1 MTSKLDPD
9 NLGQRK
15 SLKNQLSH
23 FSDIAINTTL
33 RRGVEKESLR
43 VTREGVISQKKH
55 PQALGS
61 ALTHPSITTDY
72 SEALLE
78 FVTPVFQDPKEML
91 DYLRDLHVY
100 TLKNMGDEILWAN
113 SMPCLLEKE
122 STIPI
127 ADYGSSNIGQMKRVY
142 RKGLFHRYGS
152 AMQVVSGIH
161 FNFSLT
167 DDFFNTWKMGLG
179 ASEKL
184 DDFKSKR
191 YMNAA
196 RNIHKN
202 SWLIPFVFG
211 SSPAICKS
219 FLNKSPGEFDLNE
232 FDDKG
237 TLSFDGATSLRLSN
251 LGYTNSEQDKIN
263 ICYNNINSYVDGLRK
278 AMTMNEPRYEKL
290 GLKKEGEFIQLNT
303 NLLQIEN
310 EYYSS
315 VRPKR
320 VANSGESPTNALLRG
335 GVEYLELRSV
345 DVNAFSPIG
354 LEIEQV
360 YFLDV
365 FLIYCLL
372 KENES
377 INPEMTKKFR
387 ANQEQVA
394 RHGRLKNLTL
404 FNGSVEVSAVE
415 LAEEV
420 FKDIFEIA
428 KKLDTEISSDVYTKS
443 VQHFHSCIEDSSKLY
458 SERLLNEMTETGLCF
473 FSTTMARS
481 LDYSKKLRQLDLSPE
496 RQKQFDEM
504 TKTSLEKQ
512 KKVEKEDHLS
522 FEEFLS
528 QYFNQNT

>member
-1 MTSKLDPD
+1 M
-9 NLGQRK
+9 
-15 SLKNQLSH
+15 
-23 FSDIAINTTL
+23 

-43 VTREGVISQKKH
+43 VTQEGVISQLKH
-55 PQALGS
+55 PEALGS
-61 ALTHPSITTDY
+61 ALTHSSITTDY

-78 FVTPVFQDPKEML
+78 FVTPVFNDPKEML
-91 DYLRDLHVY
+91 QYLTDLHVF
-100 TLKNMGDEILWAN
+100 TLKNMGEEILWAN

-127 ADYGSSNIGQMKRVY
+127 AWYGDSNIGRMKRVY
-142 RKGLFHRYGS
+142 RKGLLNRYGS
-152 AMQVVSGIH
+152 AMQVISGIH
-161 FNFSLT
+161 FNFSLA
-167 DDFFNTWKMGLG
+167 DNFFQVWNEGTTNVEDLTQ
-179 ASEKL
+179 
-184 DDFKSKR
+184 FKSRK

-211 SSPAICKS
+211 SSPAICRS
-219 FLNKSPGEFDLNE
+219 FLTKSPGDFNLDK

-237 TLSFDGATSLRLSN
+237 TLSFDGATSLRLSG

-263 ICYNNINSYVDGLRK
+263 ICYNNIDSYVKGLRE
-278 AMTMNEPRYEKL
+278 AMSMNAPAYEKM
-290 GLKKEGEFIQLNT
+290 GLKRDGEFIQLNT

-354 LEIEQV
+354 LELEQV

-365 FLIYCLL
+365 FLLYCLL

-377 INPEMTKKFR
+377 LNPEMTKKFR
-387 ANQEQVA
+387 ANQELVA
-394 RHGRLKNLTL
+394 RHGRQKNLQL
-404 FNGSVEVSAVE
+404 FNGDKNIPATE
-415 LAEEV
+415 LAKNV
-420 FKDIFEIA
+420 FDDFFVIA
-428 KKLDTEISSDVYTKS
+428 EKLDSEIQSNVYTDT
-443 VQHFHSCIEDSSKLY
+443 VQHFFDCINDSSKLY
-458 SERLLNEMTETGLCF
+458 SERLLNEMRETGLCF

-481 LDYSKKLRQLDLSPE
+481 VDYSKKLKSMALDT
-496 RQKQFDEM
+496 QKEKEFKEM
-504 TKTSLEKQ
+504 ATQSLLKQ
-512 KKVEKEDHLS
+512 KEIEDMDNLS
-522 FEEFLS
+522 FEEFLNK
-528 QYFNQNT
+528 YFNQNT

>member
-1 MTSKLDPD
+1 M
-9 NLGQRK
+9 
-15 SLKNQLSH
+15 
-23 FSDIAINTTL
+23 
-33 RRGVEKESLR
+33 EKESLR
-43 VTREGVISQKKH
+43 VTRDGVISQKKH
-55 PQALGS
+55 PSALGS

-78 FVTPVFQDPKEML
+78 FVTPIFQDPKEML
-91 DYLRDLHVY
+91 SYLSDLHIY
-100 TLKNMGDEILWAN
+100 TLKKINDEILWAN

-127 ADYGSSNIGQMKRVY
+127 ADYGLSNVGQMKKVY
-142 RKGLFHRYGS
+142 RKGLLHRYGS
-152 AMQVVSGIH
+152 AMQVISGIH

-167 DDFFNTWKMGLG
+167 DDFFETWSNGEGNTDNLQT
-179 ASEKL
+179 
-184 DDFKSKR
+184 FKSKR

-196 RNIHKN
+196 RNMHKY
-202 SWLIPFVFG
+202 SWLIPFFFG

-219 FLNKSPGEFDLNE
+219 FLNKSLGEFDLIE

-237 TLSFDGATSLRLSN
+237 TLSFDGSTSLRLSN

-263 ICYNNINSYVDGLRK
+263 ICYNSINSYIDGLRK
-278 AMTMNEPRYEKL
+278 AMNTKERGYEEL
-290 GLKKEGEFIQLNT
+290 GLMKDGEFIQLNS

-320 VANSGESPTNALLRG
+320 VARSGESPTNALLRG

-354 LEIEQV
+354 IEIEQV

-365 FLIYCLL
+365 FLLYCLL
-372 KENES
+372 KENGS

-387 ANQEQVA
+387 ANQELVA

-404 FNGSVEVSAVE
+404 FNGTDEVTAVE
-415 LAEEV
+415 LADDI
-420 FKDIFEIA
+420 FKDLFEIA
-428 KKLDTEISSDVYTKS
+428 AKLDKECSLDIYTNAVK
-443 VQHFHSCIEDSSKLY
+443 HYYSCIEDSSKLY
-458 SERLLNEMTETGLCF
+458 SERLLNEMRETGLCF

-481 LDYSKKLRQLDLSPE
+481 LDYSNKLRGMELT
-496 RQKQFDEM
+496 RQRESQFDEM
-504 TKTSLEKQ
+504 AKASLIKQQEIEKDDQ
-512 KKVEKEDHLS
+512 LS

-528 QYFNQNT
+528 RYFKQNT